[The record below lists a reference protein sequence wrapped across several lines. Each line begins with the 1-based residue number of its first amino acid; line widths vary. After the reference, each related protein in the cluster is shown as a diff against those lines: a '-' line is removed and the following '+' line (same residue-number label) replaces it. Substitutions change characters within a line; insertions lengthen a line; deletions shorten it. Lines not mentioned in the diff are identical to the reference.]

1 MIALKSRGSGVS
13 LLFFAS
19 RELSGFAIL
28 FRFLIVEIESFAAE
42 ITDWSNIN
50 RKLQNWFIHN
60 LPDIDFNVVHNGISL
75 VDRQLYST
83 SPTSTVFNSLANL
96 MSFESVRAATLMSLN
111 FKNSWRHLSHQSA
124 LAKPFF

>member
-60 LPDIDFNVVHNGISL
+60 LPDFDFNVVHNGISL

-83 SPTSTVFNSLANL
+83 SPTSTVFNSLAN
-96 MSFESVRAATLMSLN
+96 
-111 FKNSWRHLSHQSA
+111 
-124 LAKPFF
+124 